1 MWPNL
6 DKIRKSNRRD
16 NSMQDT
22 EKCNDSRIVVFSI
35 SQMRSKQ
42 KKVHS
47 ANLLAKQPKN
57 ATPRLHTTYSNSEL
71 SNVSLE
77 FTK

>member
-16 NSMQDT
+16 NSMQNT

-35 SQMRSKQ
+35 SQMRPKQ
-42 KKVHS
+42 KNVHS

-57 ATPRLHTTYSNSEL
+57 ATSRLHTTYSNSEL
-71 SNVSLE
+71 
-77 FTK
+77 